1 MNSNKTYKFVINGT
15 SVPCI
20 KADSDEE
27 HVIKCL
33 SELSEDKT
41 IDIDRISK
49 IFYKPSNPTPS
60 SSSTTHVKHLGK
72 FSEKQVIETLRM
84 CDKIMAKGEFKYTPV
99 ADIVRQLPYDYV
111 DTVAITESPKW
122 KIADIWRDHN
132 VKHHTIWGYR
142 QLTLLDFGYDA
153 EGSLSSI
160 QTVTNDGSLVSISG
174 YQDLHE
180 DFLQN
185 YNLIEE
191 NNNA

>member
-20 KADSDEE
+20 KADSDQEY
-27 HVIKCL
+27 VIKCL

-41 IDIDRISK
+41 VDIDRISE
-49 IFYKPSNPTPS
+49 IFHEPSIPNPQ
-60 SSSTTHVKHLGK
+60 VRHLGK
-72 FSEKQVIETLRM
+72 FSEKQAITTLRT
-84 CDKIMAKGEFKYTPV
+84 CDKIMAKGEFKHPLTS
-99 ADIVRQLPYDYV
+99 ITVRQLPYDYIDV
-111 DTVAITESPKW
+111 KRIIESPKW

-132 VKHHTIWGYR
+132 VNHHTIWGYKE
-142 QLTLLDFGYDA
+142 LTLLDFGYDA

-174 YQDLHE
+174 DQDLHE

-185 YNLIEE
+185 YDLIED
-191 NNNA
+191 NNN

>member
-1 MNSNKTYKFVINGT
+1 MDSNKTYKFVINGT

-20 KADSDEE
+20 KADSDQEY
-27 HVIKCL
+27 VIKCL

-41 IDIDRISK
+41 VDIDRISE
-49 IFYKPSNPTPS
+49 IFYKPSIPNP
-60 SSSTTHVKHLGK
+60 HVRHLGK
-72 FSEKQVIETLRM
+72 FSEKQAITTLRT
-84 CDKIMAKGEFKYTPV
+84 CDKIMAKGEFKHPLTS
-99 ADIVRQLPYDYV
+99 ITVRQLPYDYV

-142 QLTLLDFGYDA
+142 ELTLLDFGYDA

-191 NNNA
+191 NK